1 MTVTATS
8 SRVEYAGNGVTVAFT
23 VPFYFLENADLKVYK
38 DGTLQTITTHYTV
51 SGAGNSAGG
60 TVTFL
65 SAPAV
70 SQSIVIFRDPS
81 MAQDADYVENDPF
94 PAQSHE
100 RALDKLTM
108 IAQRIRELVNRS
120 FRLSD
125 SDTTGASTIIPT
137 PAAYKL
143 IGWNSAGTEL
153 QNYDSSDIASAA
165 TYSNWLVQTFSGD
178 GSTTTF
184 TLTDSPMNV
193 ANTDV
198 SIDGLTQVPGVDY
211 TLGGSG
217 LSLVFGTAPSNGSV
231 VCCRYGQSASQGKD
245 DASIIYYLP
254 AGTGAVPRTVQSKL
268 RDVVNIKDFGALG
281 DGVADDT
288 AVIQL
293 AINSGA
299 ASVFF
304 PAGTYKVSLLQLV
317 SNQKLYGEGVTS
329 IILAT
334 TATAD
339 ADGGVFQSTSKSGI
353 EVCDLKFQGIN
364 RPKNNNPNSQDGDRG
379 ISFQSCSNVNI
390 HDCEVEGFWS
400 FGIVCSGGSEIRIT
414 NNYVHDIG
422 NQSCIAISN
431 QVSQATVTGN
441 ICADGKLYGIE
452 AENQTTKASIVGNSI
467 RNCVA
472 GIAVVNGG
480 QHISVTGNNIFECN
494 NTNTISG
501 SSGIGLYYV
510 GDLARP
516 LYDIATTGNVV
527 SDNDA
532 YALIIVGGHQNL
544 VFSGNTFQNR
554 GSNTTGKLVEV
565 ALGTGTRRNVT
576 FSGNIFDCFNVSN
589 AFVADTISE
598 YSFSS
603 NDIYN
608 PNGNV
613 FTFLNVCNDNNFE
626 LPKILSGNID
636 NIPNQENLTGG
647 LNNWFWSNDKSEQYV
662 TINGAGN
669 FERNIK
675 SPRKEKLVGIYWC
688 VNSNASTGSWLL
700 KINGVNF
707 GGLVPA
713 VAGQEVWTF
722 LPLNIITAAG
732 SSNLIGVAN
741 TVGNVFGD
749 YFKFRL
755 VNI

>member
-1 MTVTATS
+1 MSALSIQVPFPVFQGRDGQPLENGYVWIGEPNLNPQTNPVVAYYDAALTIVAPQPLRTLNGYV
-8 SRVEYAGNGVTVAFT
+8 SRAGTPAQIYVDGVNFSILVQDSKGSMVYNFPYGTGISPNASGVT
-23 VPFYFLENADLKVYK
+23 
-38 DGTLQTITTHYTV
+38 
-51 SGAGNSAGG
+51 
-60 TVTFL
+60 
-65 SAPAV
+65 
-70 SQSIVIFRDPS
+70 
-81 MAQDADYVENDPF
+81 
-94 PAQSHE
+94 
-100 RALDKLTM
+100 
-108 IAQRIRELVNRS
+108 
-120 FRLSD
+120 
-125 SDTTGASTIIPT
+125 
-137 PAAYKL
+137 
-143 IGWNSAGTEL
+143 
-153 QNYDSSDIASAA
+153 YD
-165 TYSNWLVQTFSGD
+165 
-178 GSTTTF
+178 
-184 TLTDSPMNV
+184 
-193 ANTDV
+193 
-198 SIDGLTQVPGVDY
+198 
-211 TLGGSG
+211 
-217 LSLVFGTAPSNGSV
+217 
-231 VCCRYGQSASQGKD
+231 
-245 DASIIYYLP
+245 P
-254 AGTGAVPRTVQSKL
+254 AGTGAVPTTVQAKL
-268 RDVVNIKDFGALG
+268 RESVSVKDFGAVG

-288 AVIQL
+288 IAIQT

-304 PAGTYKVSLLQLV
+304 PEGTYKVGVLNLV
-317 SNQKLYGEGVTS
+317 SNQKLYGEGVAS

-339 ADGGVFQSTSKSGI
+339 APNGVFSAGSKSGI

-364 RPKNNNPNSQDGDRG
+364 RPENNNPANQDGDRG

-400 FGIVCSGGSEIRIT
+400 FGIVCSGGSEIRIA

-431 QVSQATVTGN
+431 QVSQATVIGN

-452 AENQTTKASIVGNSI
+452 AENQTTKVSIVSNSI

-472 GIAVVNGG
+472 GIAVVNGS
-480 QHISVTGNNIFECN
+480 QHISVTGNNIFDCN

-532 YALIIVGGHQNL
+532 YALITIGGHQNL

-554 GSNTTGKLVEV
+554 GSNTTGKLVEIV
-565 ALGTGTRRNVT
+565 LGTGLRKNVT

-589 AFVADTISE
+589 VFVADTISE
-598 YSFSS
+598 YSFSG

-608 PNGNV
+608 PSGNV
-613 FTFLNVCNDNNFE
+613 FTFLNTCNNNNFE

-662 TINGAGN
+662 TINGAGD

-675 SPRKEKLVGIYWC
+675 SLRKEKLVGIYWC
-688 VNSNASTGSWLL
+688 VSSNTSTGDWVLQ
-700 KINGVNF
+700 INGVNF

-722 LPLNIITAAG
+722 LPINIITAAG
-732 SSNLIGVAN
+732 ASNLIGMAN
-741 TVGNVFGD
+741 TIGNAFGD

-755 VNI
+755 VNL